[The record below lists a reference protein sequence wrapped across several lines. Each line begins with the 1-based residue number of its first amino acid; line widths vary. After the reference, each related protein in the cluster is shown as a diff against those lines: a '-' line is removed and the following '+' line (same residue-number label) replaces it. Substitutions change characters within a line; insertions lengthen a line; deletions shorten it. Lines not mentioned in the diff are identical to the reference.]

1 MKKID
6 KFLFKH
12 FELEEGQEDDIDSY
26 VAEILYDDICNGN
39 IDDVKKL
46 MKKYAKYC
54 IKQLDIEFEWDHD
67 MEKWT
72 GDCLP
77 SEI

>member
-12 FELEEGQEDDIDSY
+12 FDLEEGQEDNMNSY
-26 VAEILYDDICNGN
+26 IAEILYDDICNGN

-46 MKKYAKYC
+46 MKKYAKHYYKTK
-54 IKQLDIEFEWDHD
+54 IKNENI
-67 MEKWT
+67 T
-72 GDCLP
+72 
-77 SEI
+77 